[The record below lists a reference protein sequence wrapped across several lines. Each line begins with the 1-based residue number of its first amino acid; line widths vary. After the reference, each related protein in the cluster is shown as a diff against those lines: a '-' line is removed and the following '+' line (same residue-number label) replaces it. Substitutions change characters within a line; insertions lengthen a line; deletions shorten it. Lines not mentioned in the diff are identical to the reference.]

1 MPSSP
6 ISIHSIYIG
15 QPQTITDESGTW
27 RSAIFRDLVEGPI
40 HLGMRS
46 LAGDQVADTD
56 NHGRPTQAV
65 CCHPMAH
72 YDFWNTH
79 HGMALRPG
87 NVGENWTLDG
97 ADEAEICINDIY
109 SVGEARIQVTGPRVP
124 CGKQAKR
131 VGHPDWVKLT
141 LQELRTGFYLRVLT
155 PGMVSAGDRWTLD
168 ERAFPGLTMHA
179 INRSAYHEFDP
190 ALAERMRAVP
200 DLHPYWLR
208 KMTPA

>member
-1 MPSSP
+1 M

-27 RSAIFRDLVEGPI
+27 HSSIFRDLVEGPI
-40 HLGMRS
+40 YLGLRS
-46 LAGDQVADTD
+46 LTGDQVTDTN

-72 YDFWNTH
+72 YDFWNSQY
-79 HGMALRPG
+79 GMQLRPG
-87 NVGENWTLDG
+87 NVGENWTLTG
-97 ADEAEICINDIY
+97 AEEDEICINDIY
-109 SVGEARIQVTGPRVP
+109 NVGEARVQVTGPRVP

-131 VGHPDWVKLT
+131 VGHADWVKLT

-155 PGMVSAGDRWTLD
+155 PGMVSAGDRWELQ
-168 ERAFPGLTMHA
+168 ERTFPGLTMHA
-179 INRSAYHEFDP
+179 INRCVYHEFDA
-190 ALAERMRAVP
+190 ALAERMQTVP